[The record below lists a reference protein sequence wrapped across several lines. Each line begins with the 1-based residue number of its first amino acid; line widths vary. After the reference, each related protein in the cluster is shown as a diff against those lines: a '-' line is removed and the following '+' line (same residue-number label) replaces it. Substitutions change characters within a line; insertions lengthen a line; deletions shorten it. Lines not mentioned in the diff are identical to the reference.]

1 MPIGTGVTGEIATG
15 EADWAARAM
24 GMISDASGRQTPA
37 APGRAL
43 MLGGKSTQD
52 VGDVSERLRTTIAL
66 HAINQP

>member
-1 MPIGTGVTGEIATG
+1 
-15 EADWAARAM
+15 M

-43 MLGGKSTQD
+43 RLERKSTQD
-52 VGDVSERLRTTIAL
+52 VGDASERLNRTIAL